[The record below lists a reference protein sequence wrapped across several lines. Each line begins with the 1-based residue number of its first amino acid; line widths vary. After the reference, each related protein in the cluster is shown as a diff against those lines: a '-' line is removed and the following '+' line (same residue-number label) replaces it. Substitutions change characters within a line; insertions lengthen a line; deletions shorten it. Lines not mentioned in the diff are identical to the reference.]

1 MTGFFAPSHAAWY
14 TLVLVTVG
22 TGGGI
27 YAIHRSQ
34 TTEREVSPDRSAI
47 SARSVTISRACS
59 LQNLHKGVL
68 RDQEL
73 YMLKKAQHKLLKD
86 KQVAQRSSDAG

>member
-1 MTGFFAPSHAAWY
+1 MTGFFARSHAAWY
-14 TLVLVTVG
+14 TLVLVTLG

-34 TTEREVSPDRSAI
+34 TTERE
-47 SARSVTISRACS
+47 
-59 LQNLHKGVL
+59 NLHKGVL

-73 YMLKKAQHKLLKD
+73 YLLKKAQHKLLKE
-86 KQVAQRSSDAG
+86 KQVVRRSSDPG